1 VTNSELLLIVACV
14 LFAVGGTIRLLARSV
29 DGALVAFGLAC
40 TALAFVVVS

>member
-14 LFAVGGTIRLLARSV
+14 LFAVGGTIRLIAKSV
-29 DGALVAFGLAC
+29 DDTLIAFGLAL

>member
-14 LFAVGGTIRLLARSV
+14 LFAVGGTIRLIAKSV
-29 DGALVAFGLAC
+29 DGALVAFGLAA